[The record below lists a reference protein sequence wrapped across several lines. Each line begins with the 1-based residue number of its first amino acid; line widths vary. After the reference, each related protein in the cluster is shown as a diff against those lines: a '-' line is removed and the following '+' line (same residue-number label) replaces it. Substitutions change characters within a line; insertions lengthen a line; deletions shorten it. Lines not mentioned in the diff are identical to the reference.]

1 MLELYPVPVFVT
13 LLKDGVI
20 GERPQD
26 IILTLIHDSST
37 PSDINQF
44 LIYHTIRITIL
55 DNESTLNTK
64 LDNDNIPY

>member
-1 MLELYPVPVFVT
+1 MLEQYPVPVIVT

-26 IILTLIHDSST
+26 VILTLIQDST

-64 LDNDNIPY
+64 LDNDIPY